1 MLRVLFCAA
10 FLAAPACM
18 GPDDVAARVSWI
30 EAAWLPGGIELN
42 VRGTAGC
49 GRLTG
54 MGLYSAWRVD
64 SSAVFV
70 TVEPR
75 GSIAG
80 TNCPQATM
88 FDTTF
93 VVTLVLPSHATSAY
107 VIADNRSHIVADS
120 RDSTVARWF
129 GGRASVI
136 VPPGCRFLQLS
147 EGYAFDSIP
156 GVPLGHGTRLFVR
169 GSLAVTPTLGCTTEP
184 RATLT
189 HFETI
194 PIGSSD

>member
-1 MLRVLFCAA
+1 MVRVLLTAA
-10 FLAAPACM
+10 LLAAPACM
-18 GPDDVAARVSWI
+18 GPDDVVARVTWI
-30 EAAWLPGGIELN
+30 EATWRPGGIELN

-80 TNCPQATM
+80 TNCPQTTT

-93 VVTLVLPSHATSAY
+93 VVTLALPSHRTSAY
-107 VIADNRSHIVADS
+107 VIADNRSHIVAQTS
-120 RDSTVARWF
+120 DSTVARWF

-136 VPPGCRFLQLS
+136 VPAGCRFLQLS

-156 GVPLGHGTRLFVR
+156 GVALAHGTRLFVR
-169 GSLAVTPTLGCTTEP
+169 GSLAVTPALGCTTEL

-194 PIGSSD
+194 ASGSGD